1 MLSRH
6 RLTAAALCAAV
17 LSLSLPGCL
26 HLGLG
31 GRTTVVH
38 EKPETSGRI
47 SALETRVSA
56 LEHVIQ
62 REPVEYLPTP
72 AVP

>member
-1 MLSRH
+1 MISRY
-6 RLTAAALCAAV
+6 RLFAVCAAV
-17 LSLSLPGCL
+17 LFVALPGCL

-38 EKPETSGRI
+38 EKPETTGRI

-56 LEHVIQ
+56 LEQVIQ
-62 REPVEYLPTP
+62 GQPAEHLPTP

>member
-1 MLSRH
+1 MPSPYRYLAAIVC
-6 RLTAAALCAAV
+6 AAA

-38 EKPETSGRI
+38 EKPETTGRI

-56 LEHVIQ
+56 LEQVIQ
-62 REPVEYLPTP
+62 GQPAEHLPTP

>member
-1 MLSRH
+1 MLLIQRCATVLSV
-6 RLTAAALCAAV
+6 AALA
-17 LSLSLPGCL
+17 LSLPGCL

-56 LEHVIQ
+56 LEQ
-62 REPVEYLPTP
+62 AFQGQPVEQLPTP

>member
-1 MLSRH
+1 MLLIQR
-6 RLTAAALCAAV
+6 CAAIASAV
-17 LSLSLPGCL
+17 ALALSQPGCL

-38 EKPETSGRI
+38 EKPETTGRI

-56 LEHVIQ
+56 LEQVIQ
-62 REPVEYLPTP
+62 GQPVEHLPTP
-72 AVP
+72 AEP

>member
-1 MLSRH
+1 MLLIQRCATIASVV
-6 RLTAAALCAAV
+6 ALA
-17 LSLSLPGCL
+17 LSLPGCL

-38 EKPETSGRI
+38 EKPETTGRI

-56 LEHVIQ
+56 LEQVIQ
-62 REPVEYLPTP
+62 GQPVEHLPTP